1 MASKY
6 ELAISTDYVPDWGLI
21 EAFRELFQNALD
33 NEITNPEN
41 KMEWHYIPEEQKL
54 LISNRTSVLEVDTL
68 LLGSG
73 TKHDDNR
80 TIGKHGEGYKIAF
93 MVLLR
98 NDKKIK
104 VYNYGKRET
113 WEVKLVKSKRYNGK
127 MLTTVIVD
135 KEAFWAKVP
144 NNNLTIEVTGI
155 TPDEYVHIV
164 NKNLHLRASTITK
177 VDVPNRG
184 SIILT
189 KEEQGNIYV
198 KGLFVTKMDKL
209 LYGYDFEPHIL
220 GLDRDRKLVD
230 SFNVSWEASMLWC
243 NASEKD
249 DEIAKLGVELVN
261 NNAMDTTYLASLSTF
276 NHKLKD
282 AVAQDFFSN
291 YGDDAVPVVDNTEYD
306 YITEC
311 TNNKPV
317 IVKENIAKIIKGS
330 RLMTK
335 VEVKETVSIKEQ
347 LKMFANKI
355 SNKLTSA
362 ETDELL
368 SLIDK
373 VNN

>member
-33 NEITNPEN
+33 NEIVNSEN

-54 LISNRTSVLEVDTL
+54 LISNRTSVLEADTL

-73 TKHDDNR
+73 TKHNDER

-113 WEVKLVKSKRYNGK
+113 WDVKLVKSKRYNGK
-127 MLTTVIVD
+127 LLTTVIVD

-155 TPDEYVHIV
+155 TTDEYVHIV
-164 NKNLHLRASTITK
+164 NRNLHLRASTITK
-177 VDVPNRG
+177 ASVPGRG
-184 SIILT
+184 SIILN
-189 KEEQGNIYV
+189 KEEKGNIYV
-198 KGLFVTKMDKL
+198 KGLFVSKIENL
-209 LYGYDFEPHIL
+209 QYGYDFEPNIL
-220 GLDRDRKLVD
+220 ALDRDRKLVD
-230 SFNVSWEASMLWC
+230 TFDVSWEASMLWSR
-243 NASEKD
+243 ASETNND
-249 DEIAKLGVELVN
+249 IVSLGVDLVN
-261 NNAMDTTYLASLSTF
+261 NGALDVQYLANVNTLG
-276 NHKLKD
+276 HKLKD
-282 AVAQDFFSN
+282 AVTISFMAS
-291 YGDDAVPVVDNTEYD
+291 YGDNAIPVTDNTEYT
-306 YITEC
+306 YVAEC
-311 TNNKPV
+311 TNNEPV
-317 IVKENIAKIIKGS
+317 IVRDNIAKLIKNSKLLG
-330 RLMTK
+330 K
-335 VEVKETVSIKEQ
+335 IEVKETTSIKQQ
-347 LKMFANKI
+347 LRMFADKI
-355 SNKLTSA
+355 SHKLTIA
-362 ETDELL
+362 EAEELL